1 MDALGQLA
9 GGVAHDF
16 NNILT
21 AINGYAQLLQF
32 DLADKKP
39 QGDYLEQILEAS
51 LRAKGII
58 AQILSFSRGKA
69 DERKPLNVYT
79 LLKEIWPIV
88 TATLPSHVLLQE
100 FASPEAQREAY
111 VHGSAAGLHQVLLNL
126 ITNAVQAMD
135 GGPGSISI
143 RLEMASG
150 ANPARHVVLSIKDN
164 GKGMSAKTQERIFQP
179 YFTTKATGSGAGLGL
194 SVVYGIVQDLE
205 GEISVESREGEGSC
219 FTVTLP
225 CLAREAIDALVE
237 TSHGPEA
244 PAGSDRMAPGDGSIL
259 VVDDEPA
266 LVELMEVMLA
276 RAGYDVVGFTNP
288 AEALEAFRQEPW
300 SFRGVV
306 SDNAMPEMTGL
317 MLTEKLIELRA
328 DVPIVLCSGNRE
340 GLNDGETCPASG
352 VTFFQKPV
360 AWAEL
365 LAAVA
370 DFPPSEPSAAAG
382 PSPSQSG

>member
-1 MDALGQLA
+1 
-9 GGVAHDF
+9 
-16 NNILT
+16 
-21 AINGYAQLLQF
+21 
-32 DLADKKP
+32 
-39 QGDYLEQILEAS
+39 
-51 LRAKGII
+51 
-58 AQILSFSRGKA
+58 
-69 DERKPLNVYT
+69 
-79 LLKEIWPIV
+79 
-88 TATLPSHVLLQE
+88 
-100 FASPEAQREAY
+100 
-111 VHGSAAGLHQVLLNL
+111 
-126 ITNAVQAMD
+126 
-135 GGPGSISI
+135 
-143 RLEMASG
+143 
-150 ANPARHVVLSIKDN
+150 
-164 GKGMSAKTQERIFQP
+164 
-179 YFTTKATGSGAGLGL
+179 
-194 SVVYGIVQDLE
+194 
-205 GEISVESREGEGSC
+205 
-219 FTVTLP
+219 
-225 CLAREAIDALVE
+225 
-237 TSHGPEA
+237 
-244 PAGSDRMAPGDGSIL
+244 MAPGDGSIL